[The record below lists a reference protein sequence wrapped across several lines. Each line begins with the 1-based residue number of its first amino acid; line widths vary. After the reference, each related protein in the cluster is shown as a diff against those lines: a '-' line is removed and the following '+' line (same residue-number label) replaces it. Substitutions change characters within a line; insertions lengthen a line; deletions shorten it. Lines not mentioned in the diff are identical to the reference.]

1 MPSGDS
7 MAPTEGELLVS
18 SYLLSS
24 ALKDTGLVVLFTT
37 PTETNAL
44 LSAAENI
51 YGLNFVSLL

>member
-1 MPSGDS
+1 

-24 ALKDTGLVVLFTT
+24 ALKDTGLVVVFTT